1 MTNLNIHV
9 ASGGTG
15 TSAMQVIR
23 TALAQFDSLDTP
35 VQVVPNIREIQEIER
50 LVAEASAAG
59 SLIVHTLV
67 DAQLRQNLID
77 TAHGQRVD
85 EIDLI
90 GPLLSQFQLRLGRKP
105 HEQPGLYRKLREHD
119 IRRIEA
125 IEFAVAH
132 DDGQRADDLPQAD
145 IVLTGV
151 SRVGKT
157 PLSMYLSTMGWK
169 VANVPLVLGINPPER
184 LFQLDSRQ
192 VIGLTMDPGQLVLYR
207 QRRQRHL
214 GATSQTP
221 YAEPFKLVEELE
233 YANSIFR
240 KNRFTVIDMTDRP
253 IEESAHEILA
263 AVMRRTYSDSD

>member
-1 MTNLNIHV
+1 MTNMKIHI

-15 TSAMQVIR
+15 TSAIQVVR

-35 VQVVPNIREIQEIER
+35 IQVVPNIRETGEIER
-50 LVAEASAAG
+50 LVTEAAAVG
-59 SLIVHTLV
+59 SIIVHTLV
-67 DAQLRQNLID
+67 DAQLRQKL
-77 TAHGQRVD
+77 TELAHDKHVD

-90 GPLLSQFQLRLGRKP
+90 GPLLGRFQSRLGRRP
-105 HEQPGLYRKLREHD
+105 LEQPGLYRKLREHD

-132 DDGQRADDLPQAD
+132 DDGQRVDDLPQAD

-157 PLSMYLSTMGWK
+157 PLSMYLSTIGWK
-169 VANVPLVLGINPPER
+169 VANVPLVNGIDPPGP
-184 LFQLDSRQ
+184 LFEIDPRR
-192 VIGLTMDPGQLVLYR
+192 VIGLTMEPGQLVLYR

-221 YAEPFKLVEELE
+221 YAEPFELVEELDF
-233 YANSIFR
+233 ARHIFR
-240 KNRFTVIDMTDRP
+240 QSGFTVVDMTDKP

-263 AVMRRTYSDSD
+263 AVMRNSN

>member
-1 MTNLNIHV
+1 MANLNINI

-15 TSAMQVIR
+15 TSAMQVVR
-23 TALAQFDSLDTP
+23 TALAQFDGLETP
-35 VQVVPNIREIQEIER
+35 IHVVPNIREPEEIKR
-50 LVAEASAAG
+50 LVVEAAATG
-59 SLIVHTLV
+59 SIIVHTMV
-67 DAQLRQNLID
+67 GAHLRQQLID
-77 TAHGQRVD
+77 LAHDQCVG

-90 GPLLSQFQLRLGRKP
+90 GPLLDQFQLRLGRKP

-184 LFQLDSRQ
+184 LFHLDSRQ

-240 KNRFTVIDMTDRP
+240 KNRFAVIDMTDRP
-253 IEESAHEILA
+253 IEESAHEILGA
-263 AVMRRTYSDSD
+263 IMRNRY